1 MEVTMRASRKY
12 QKGGQEVLQKMKSIE
27 RRVGCN
33 EKKEGDVDRNV
44 RGTEKSWDERKCGWQ
59 APKNSERSK
68 KERENENQTGNKYGG
83 HTDDSLPTYI

>member
-1 MEVTMRASRKY
+1 MEGTERASRKY
-12 QKGGQEVLQKMKSIE
+12 QKGGKKYCKKMKSIE

-68 KERENENQTGNKYGG
+68 KERANEYQTGKKYGG
-83 HTDDSLPTYI
+83 HTEDSLPTYI